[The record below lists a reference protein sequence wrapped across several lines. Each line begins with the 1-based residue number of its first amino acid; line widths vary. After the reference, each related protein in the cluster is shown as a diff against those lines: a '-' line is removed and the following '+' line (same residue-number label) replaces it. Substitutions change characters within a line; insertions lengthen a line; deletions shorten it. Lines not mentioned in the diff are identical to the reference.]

1 MISLAGLSTPWLMGL
16 GFAGLGVISL
26 LYLLRLRRRQL
37 VVPYLPLW
45 HRVVQRKQYQSLFE
59 RLKRLISWLL
69 QLFFWGLLLLALA
82 DPRLRAELLSGRNL
96 VVVVDTSASMKAQE
110 GSTTRFASAKEEALR
125 QVGSL
130 VGQDRMM
137 LVAMDR
143 EVIPLTPFTTDK
155 ALLRRQL
162 DDLKASDTSSD
173 LRRAL
178 WLAEDA
184 LIGRKRGEILVIS
197 DGAFGSLHEDLLEP
211 LPDQKKPLSSPVLE
225 PKPRASVSP
234 KDTTRPKDAPTPKDI
249 EPKTATQKEP
259 TQQRPPSPRKKA
271 SKKKK
276 RTSKRKSAGKRKK
289 KITTRKGR
297 VRRGKKRV
305 RRGKAAKGKGRKTI
319 ARQPPPRREIEL
331 PEGIERKLDLSAYTS
346 EVEAARKLPPFR
358 LVSIGKSADNVGIVA
373 LSARRQPEHP
383 LHFAAYI
390 EVQNFSKE
398 PASGFL
404 ELYVNELI
412 VESVQMQMSAGER
425 LRKTFP
431 KLLAQGQKL
440 EARLVIKQG
449 KDHFEADNRAYAV
462 LPKTEPP
469 SVLMV
474 SDENLYLHAALLS
487 DPQISYRNVTC
498 AAYPTT
504 QGRFDIVIFNR
515 CAPPTLP
522 REGRFLFFD
531 PPEQGTP
538 FEVVRDPEK
547 MLKQPLVTE
556 QRQSH
561 PVMQF
566 VTMSDINIARAVRL
580 TKQPNDIVLV
590 GAFTDPLILARK
602 EKDRI
607 SMVIGFSL
615 RETDLPLRVAFPLF
629 VRNAIQWMMR
639 GGRPEPPTT
648 RVTGDLWDIDLP
660 ANVNQVRI
668 EMPKE
673 AGQPAVEIP
682 VRDGQVTFA
691 GKYAGFYRLSAPG
704 FEQWLGANLAD
715 VQESTI
721 QPRRMLA
728 ALEKKAE
735 KKQKETLRTEF
746 DIAGFRIPIPRPIW
760 LFLLLLA
767 LVLLSIE
774 WWTYN
779 RRLTV

>member
-1 MISLAGLSTPWLMGL
+1 MISLAGISTTWMVALGAMG
-16 GFAGLGVISL
+16 FGVISL

-45 HRVVQRKQYQSLFE
+45 KKVVQRKQYQSLFE
-59 RLKRLISWLL
+59 RLKRLVSWLL

-82 DPRLRAELLSGRNL
+82 DPRLRAELLSGKNL
-96 VVVVDTSASMKAQE
+96 VLVVDTSASMKALE
-110 GSTTRFASAKEEALR
+110 GKDTRIALAKKEALR
-125 QVGSL
+125 QIDQM

-155 ALLRRQL
+155 ELLKRK
-162 DDLKASDTSSD
+162 LKEVRASDTASD

-184 LIGRKRGEILVIS
+184 LLDRKRGEILVIS
-197 DGAFGSLHEDLLEP
+197 DGAFGALHDDLLEP
-211 LPDQKKPLSSPVLE
+211 LKDAKPTKKTEGPKGPTPSKVEKKDPKIPE
-225 PKPRASVSP
+225 PRRTEPPTRRAEPR
-234 KDTTRPKDAPTPKDI
+234 DAPTKVRG
-249 EPKTATQKEP
+249 KSKKRRKSKKRT
-259 TQQRPPSPRKKA
+259 KKA
-271 SKKKK
+271 KRTRTKKRRRTSRRRKRKPKK
-276 RTSKRKSAGKRKK
+276 RTSRRRRRRRKSGARK
-289 KITTRKGR
+289 
-297 VRRGKKRV
+297 
-305 RRGKAAKGKGRKTI
+305 
-319 ARQPPPRREIEL
+319 PPPKREIEL
-331 PEGIERKLDLSAYTS
+331 PEGMKRKLDLSEFTS

-358 LVSIGKSADNVGIVA
+358 LYGIGKHAENVGIVA

-398 PASGFL
+398 PAFGFL
-404 ELYVNELI
+404 ELYVNDLI
-412 VESVQMQMSAGER
+412 VESVQMQIGAGKR

-440 EARLVIKQG
+440 EARLVIKEG
-449 KDHFEADNRAYAV
+449 KDNLKSDNRAYAV

-487 DPQISYRNVTC
+487 DPQISYRNIPC
-498 AAYPTT
+498 SAYPPAK
-504 QGRFDIVIFNR
+504 GKFDIVIFNR
-515 CAPPTLP
+515 CAPKAMPSQ
-522 REGRFLFFD
+522 GRFLFFD
-531 PPEQGTP
+531 PPAEGTP
-538 FEVVRDPEK
+538 FEVIREDGK
-547 MLKQPLVTE
+547 TLKQPLVTE

-566 VTMSDINIARAVRL
+566 ITMGDLNIAEAVRL
-580 TKQPNDIVLV
+580 RKKPGDIVLV
-590 GAFTDPLILARK
+590 AAFTDPLVMARK

-607 SMVIGFSL
+607 SMVVGFSL
-615 RETDLPLRVAFPLF
+615 KRTDWPLRVAFPLF

-648 RVTGDLWDIDLP
+648 RVTGELWQIDLP
-660 ANVNQVRI
+660 MTLNKIRI

-673 AGQPAVEIP
+673 AKQPSVELP
-682 VRDGQVTFA
+682 VRDGQVLFS
-691 GKYAGFYRLSAPG
+691 GKFAGFYRLSAPG
-704 FEQWLGANLAD
+704 YEQWLGANLAD
-715 VQESTI
+715 MQESTI
-721 QPRRMLA
+721 QPRRLRV
-728 ALEKKAE
+728 ALQKKMD
-735 KKQKETLRTEF
+735 KKQREILRTDF
-746 DIAGFRIPIPRPIW
+746 HIAGFRIPIPRPIW
-760 LFLLLLA
+760 LFLLLFALA
-767 LVLLSIE
+767 LLSIE